1 MQGAGS
7 RNLLHRCRCRHA
19 WSSDPSRLGG
29 SHYRMRRIGSSFP
42 PVSSPDSGVSVIL
55 CAPEVS
61 STDVGIGSLAYHDR
75 GQLMYI
81 SLFSGHMHP
90 KEEAS
95 LHCGGDGG
103 SLKGSRRPGGHT
115 CSRHHGHYRA
125 GSEAD
130 SGVGRRSG
138 FSTWWHSPSYS
149 DIAVPESH
157 LRKRTQMRAIH
168 TKEHFLRHTGRSAFR
183 TWQLRCTVNR
193 SRVFSSQA
201 RVCSTPPAVVDS
213 TGARRVT
220 SYASKC
226 EVSGGSFAWPGGS
239 SGFIEGECFSRKVH
253 ASDSEQA
260 TGEEETHCLA
270 SSFGTHQRQAGRPS
284 STSSPVPLL
293 RAWRFP
299 RECAA
304 YWALSKGRL
313 SAWVALS
320 TLAGYAGGMQA
331 LPDFWTG
338 IASGAGSGVGSTG
351 LLLLQEAAV
360 SEASTGAASVL
371 TAVVSGVTAAQLA
384 ASVGA
389 LFAGVFGSS
398 AAANALNQL
407 YERKL
412 DSLMKRTRHRPVASG
427 YLSPSACATFAAL
440 SAAAGVSLLS
450 AHFPNMTAAAL
461 AAFNIALYAG
471 VYTPLKTKNPYSTH
485 VGAVVG
491 AIPLLIGWSAA
502 GGSLACLH
510 PWILFGLQ
518 YFWQFPH
525 FYMLCWLHRA
535 DYQRGGYKMFGVADD
550 QHAVQTKMLCRRYLG
565 ALLLT
570 PLVSSTLDVTT
581 WMFVVSSLPANIFI
595 AHSFQRFCSHPEK
608 ASGRHFFLHSLWHIM
623 LLLGLAV
630 YHMKPVSPSSPSDC
644 SSKGYCQ
651 TSSCAISAEEDVC
664 LDRPGYSY
672 MRMLLATPLTTLCFL
687 YRKVELG
694 VVQLCPMLR
703 RKRCDNQQS
712 KDGEQRC
719 CIPRPPVIAGN
730 EGKGEQLTRE
740 GQEPPL
746 AGILGDDRVKEGHL
760 ETFNDAGS
768 AKRSRSSRGENI
780 GSKSDSLTSG
790 MSLCPWPIG
799 KGKHT
804 DAESNCQLHVPIN
817 GEERQSLLPTYS
829 QKPFMS
835 RGISIED
842 RNSGGVLHCF
852 NGLFPEYKEAN
863 LVERVR
869 CTLSQFCPHEYL
881 FGLQRGC
888 PVSQAA
894 STFLPQ
900 FGSGAS
906 GSRMT
911 DGVLSSSCRE
921 PSERPKPPP

>member
-7 RNLLHRCRCRHA
+7 RNLLHRCRCRYA
-19 WSSDPSRLGG
+19 WSSDPPRLGG
-29 SHYRMRRIGSSFP
+29 SHYRMRRIGSSF

-61 STDVGIGSLAYHDR
+61 STAVGMGSLAYRDR
-75 GQLMYI
+75 VQLMYI
-81 SLFSGHMHP
+81 SLLRP

-95 LHCGGDGG
+95 LHCGRDRG
-103 SLKGSRRPGGHT
+103 SLKGSRRQGGHT
-115 CSRHHGHYRA
+115 GSRHHGHYRA

-130 SGVGRRSG
+130 GGMGRRSQS
-138 FSTWWHSPSYS
+138 STWWHSPSYS
-149 DIAVPESH
+149 DIAVPEGH

-168 TKEHFLRHTGRSAFR
+168 TKEHLLRHSGRSAFR
-183 TWQLRCTVNR
+183 PWQLRCAINR
-193 SRVFSSQA
+193 SRVFFSQA
-201 RVCSTPPAVVDS
+201 RVCGTPPAVVDS
-213 TGARRVT
+213 TDARRVT
-220 SYASKC
+220 SYAPKC
-226 EVSGGSFAWPGGS
+226 AVSGSSFAWPGGT
-239 SGFIEGECFSRKVH
+239 SGFIEGECFSRKAHV
-253 ASDSEQA
+253 SDSEQA
-260 TGEEETHCLA
+260 TGEEKAKTSPG
-270 SSFGTHQRQAGRPS
+270 SSFGTHQPQAERPS
-284 STSSPVPLL
+284 STSSPVPLI

-338 IASGAGSGVGSTG
+338 LASGAVSGVGSTG

-427 YLSPSACATFAAL
+427 YLSPPACATFAAL
-440 SAAAGVSLLS
+440 SAVAGVSLLS

-502 GGSLACLH
+502 GGSLACMH

-570 PLVSSTLDVTT
+570 PLVSSILDVTT
-581 WMFVVSSLPANIFI
+581 WMFVVSSLPANAFI
-595 AHSFQRFCSHPEK
+595 THSFQRFCAHPEK

-630 YHMKPVSPSSPSDC
+630 YHMKPVTPSSPSDC
-644 SSKGYCQ
+644 PSKGDCQ
-651 TSSCAISAEEDVC
+651 VSSCAISAEEDVC
-664 LDRPGYSY
+664 LGRAGCSY
-672 MRMLLATPLTTLCFL
+672 VRVLLSAPLKTFCFL

-712 KDGEQRC
+712 EDREQRC
-719 CIPRPPVIAGN
+719 CIPRPAVIAGN
-730 EGKGEQLTRE
+730 EGKGKQLTSE

-746 AGILGDDRVKEGHL
+746 AGVLGDDRVKEGHL

-768 AKRSRSSRGENI
+768 AGRSRSARGEDVA
-780 GSKSDSLTSG
+780 SKSDSLTSG

-799 KGKHT
+799 KGKNT
-804 DAESNCQLHVPIN
+804 DAESNCQLHVPVKD
-817 GEERQSLLPTYS
+817 EERQSLLPTYS

-835 RGISIED
+835 RGTSVED
-842 RNSGGVLHCF
+842 RNSGGVFHCF
-852 NGLFPEYKEAN
+852 NGLFPEYRETN

-869 CTLSQFCPHEYL
+869 CALSQFCPHEYL

-888 PVSQAA
+888 PVSQAV
-894 STFLPQ
+894 STFFPQ
-900 FGSGAS
+900 FCSGAS
-906 GSRMT
+906 DSRKT
-911 DGVLSSSCRE
+911 DGVLSSNCRE